1 MDTAEL
7 ILAIIGGIG
16 GLAGLAAFFRIRAQ
30 NQVDDATATEMIQK
44 AAMALIQPLQDRLD
58 ELESELDDMRGW
70 AERLVGQVEIL
81 GGEPVKFIRRKRKDM
96 RS

>member
-30 NQVDDATATEMIQK
+30 NKADEATATEAIQK
-44 AAMALIQPLQDRLD
+44 AATALITPLEKRILSLEH
-58 ELESELDDMRGW
+58 ELEDVRGW
-70 AERLVGQVEIL
+70 AERLVAQVLEL
-81 GGEPVKFIRRKRKDM
+81 GGEPVRFTRRKVLTDRK
-96 RS
+96 